1 MIIEIK
7 ANNLIVL
14 VKFLLKFQAMLSSYF
29 STHYLTIR
37 LRARVFYELRL
48 VDYRSYKT
56 RASSLIVLV

>member
-14 VKFLLKFQAMLSSYF
+14 VKFLLKFQAMLSNYF

-37 LRARVFYELRL
+37 LRARLFYEQIVNEAQPSWLSL
-48 VDYRSYKT
+48 VENEGE
-56 RASSLIVLV
+56 